1 MSLLIKDDEL
11 LEKYNEICKKVK
23 DSLKREFDSKPVYN
37 KKFLKAKIRYYKRKI
52 NTKFQNNKI
61 PKENYQYISLS
72 VILIDSVFRTGKNY
86 YSQVFLE
93 NCKYVIKQKKIP
105 NYIIDDKET
114 PSDSEE
120 ETLLEKILIMKKILI
135 KKF

>member
-37 KKFLKAKIRYYKRKI
+37 KKFLKAKIRYSKRKI

-61 PKENYQYISLS
+61 PKENYQYICLS
-72 VILIDSVFRTGKNY
+72 VILIYSVFRTGKNY
-86 YSQVFLE
+86 YPQVFLE
-93 NCKYVIKQKKIP
+93 NCKYVIK
-105 NYIIDDKET
+105 
-114 PSDSEE
+114 
-120 ETLLEKILIMKKILI
+120 
-135 KKF
+135 